1 MSELVSETSNAP
13 CLFGKIGYNIGNLIP
28 FTDGVMML
36 RISRRVDYAT
46 RIVLA
51 LALEEDRLTLRE
63 VRERMHIPPQFA
75 KQLLSALIEAG
86 IILTKRGPGG
96 GLELARPAEAITLLD
111 ILQAIEGPVMISDC
125 IAHPHTCPLSRDCP
139 VRRRWAR
146 LQASLIDEL
155 RATTMAELAA
165 ESRAAANHQPLPIV
179 PAFTIQEPDR
189 ESSSRFS

>member
-1 MSELVSETSNAP
+1 M
-13 CLFGKIGYNIGNLIP
+13 F
-28 FTDGVMML
+28 

-51 LALEEDRLTLRE
+51 LALEENRLTLRE

-75 KQLLSALIEAG
+75 KQLLSALIGAG
-86 IILTKRGPGG
+86 LILTKRGPGG
-96 GLELARPAEAITLLD
+96 GLELARSAEAITLLD
-111 ILQAIEGPVMISDC
+111 ILQAIEGPVMIYDC
-125 IAHPHTCPLSRDCP
+125 IAHPHTCPLSEDCP
-139 VRRRWAR
+139 VRRRWAH

-179 PAFTIQEPDR
+179 PVFTIQTPDR
-189 ESSSRFS
+189 ESSSWFS